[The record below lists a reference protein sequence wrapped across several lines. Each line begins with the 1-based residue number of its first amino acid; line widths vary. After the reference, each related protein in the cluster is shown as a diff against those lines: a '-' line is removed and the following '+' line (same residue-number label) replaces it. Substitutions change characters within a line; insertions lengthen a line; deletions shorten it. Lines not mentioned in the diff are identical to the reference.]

1 LLWYDLFKRMFY
13 TILIVILIQPT
24 CLLSVDVDNKR
35 EEMLNNNYSHILSS
49 KDIDK
54 YFTLVTTI
62 DKPISLKKY
71 YGMQDLS
78 INYYPG
84 TINIILSVPH
94 DGDLKSNLNTRP
106 LGGCKKQN
114 SSSTKCIYQHPCPMA
129 YKMNQID
136 CPISRGRDTN
146 TRLLALALRYE
157 LNKLINLKPFV
168 IINRIQ
174 RLKVDMNRFI
184 DEATFGYG
192 ENMKAWMLYHFYIQH
207 ARELIVRNIGK
218 GILFDIHSQSHIEGW
233 VEIGY
238 LITSEQLKN
247 GKYSFRKSTLTS
259 TLPFNETELITGY
272 KSLGYFIEKY
282 NYPATPSPSHP
293 KPPYSSYYEWGYIID
308 EYGAR
313 LRTDNFSAIM
323 IESPSKQLLNKTRL
337 FFYAKSLA
345 KALADYLIELNII
358 EEFSENIKMN
368 RRVVSYKTTIIS
380 EINGKHNSTDNYST
394 STSPYSSEQSQN
406 GGNDPNKILQN
417 PIETR
422 NSSDF
427 LRSYYDPEQT

>member
-1 LLWYDLFKRMFY
+1 MFY
-13 TILIVILIQPT
+13 IVSVVIILIQST
-24 CLLSVDVDNKR
+24 CFLSADIYVDR
-35 EEMLNNNYSHILSS
+35 EEFLNNGYSDILSS

-62 DKPISLKKY
+62 DKPIHLKKS

-84 TINIILSVPH
+84 TMNIILSVPH
-94 DGDLKSNLNTRP
+94 DGDLKSNLYTRP
-106 LGGCKKQN
+106 PGGCKKIN
-114 SSSTKCIYQHPCPMA
+114 SSSTKCVYQHPCTMP

-136 CPISRGRDTN
+136 CHIPRGRDTN

-157 LNKLINLKPFV
+157 LNQIMNLKPFI

-174 RLKVDMNRFI
+174 RSKVDMNRFI
-184 DEATFGYG
+184 DEATFGSG
-192 ENMKAWMLYHFYIQH
+192 TSMKAWMLYHFYIQH

-218 GILFDIHSQSHIEGW
+218 GILFDIHSQDHIENW

-238 LITSEQLKN
+238 SITSRQLQN

-282 NYPATPSPSHP
+282 NYRATPSPSHP
-293 KPPYSSYYEWGYIID
+293 KPSYSSYYEWGYIID
-308 EYGAR
+308 EYGAKTR
-313 LRTDNFSAIM
+313 ADNFSAIM

-337 FFYAKSLA
+337 FLYAKSLA
-345 KALADYLIELNII
+345 RALADYLNELKM
-358 EEFSENIKMN
+358 IKF
-368 RRVVSYKTTIIS
+368 ICF
-380 EINGKHNSTDNYST
+380 
-394 STSPYSSEQSQN
+394 P
-406 GGNDPNKILQN
+406 PNPGLPKLN
-417 PIETR
+417 VKP
-422 NSSDF
+422 
-427 LRSYYDPEQT
+427 